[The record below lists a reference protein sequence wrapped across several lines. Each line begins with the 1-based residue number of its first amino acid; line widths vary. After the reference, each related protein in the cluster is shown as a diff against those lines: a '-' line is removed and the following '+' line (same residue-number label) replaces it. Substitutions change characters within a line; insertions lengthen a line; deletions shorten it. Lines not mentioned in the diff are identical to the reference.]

1 MRLITRK
8 CPKNQ
13 AEAYEASKR
22 IGCGSDKYGN
32 NQYLCLP
39 NEDKASLVEFC
50 KEGVMG
56 LTEKGNCLEVSTE
69 KIIRHNCSSFAYG
82 CPDGPFRLSDFH
94 KYPACQEINI
104 QLKCYVSDP
113 TCKLKG
119 PSEEQY
125 DVGKIIGL
133 LIAILILIIICVAIK
148 CFQNTCRKDTT
159 TGQENVPLND
169 DNKMANHA

>member
-1 MRLITRK
+1 MESIQLIDSLILFHESNLNRSLKFYLMIFLVQDMRLITKK

-56 LTEKGNCLEVSTE
+56 LTEKGKFCIW
-69 KIIRHNCSSFAYG
+69 KRG
-82 CPDGPFRLSDFH
+82 
-94 KYPACQEINI
+94 KMNI
-104 QLKCYVSDP
+104 
-113 TCKLKG
+113 
-119 PSEEQY
+119 
-125 DVGKIIGL
+125 
-133 LIAILILIIICVAIK
+133 
-148 CFQNTCRKDTT
+148 
-159 TGQENVPLND
+159 
-169 DNKMANHA
+169 